1 MPSPTPLR
9 NNLKMTQSVETAQPN
24 SFLSNFEILNLS
36 PVVEPE
42 LLNTESSL
50 PVADADPDPDLS
62 LSVSLPV
69 AATPGVGSRKRL
81 RPNADDSK
89 VENAKSLQ
97 QLDYY
102 KKKAFQQDVEIFE
115 MRALLQSGKGFSN
128 ILNLRQLLE
137 TFMAVV
143 REKYSV
149 VNTAVLLK
157 DDLENTQDYY
167 RVKAHHGL
175 DERFLH
181 PSGMEESIY
190 MFKFPKNNGLL
201 WQLIQQGNVF
211 SVRDMQMGPRFT
223 HAWHQWNLEVLKS
236 DVWCPL
242 IKSGEVLGILTIGA
256 RDDGTQIQESDF
268 GFIQELASIAI
279 TNIDSTLKYEKNER
293 ILKNIQTLYDI
304 NQQIANVNDFKK
316 LCIETLNRAVDC
328 LMTQKGNLMIYNKVT
343 KKLEI
348 RVVWGNIPTEVRDE
362 INNGLVET
370 KSFELGEGVAG
381 MCAKTRKA
389 IRVNDRT
396 RIPQVGQHTV
406 FCMASVPI
414 LYGNELEG
422 VINMTNKVTV
432 DENGNKVL
440 DPLGRFTDEDI
451 ALLMGLADQAAVN
464 LNKTRLYSESI
475 TDRMTGLHNSRHFEQ
490 MLYESFNRSVATNSP
505 LSIAI
510 LDVDHFKKLNDQ
522 HGHAAGDAMLQQ
534 VGRLIVET
542 IRNETNTMAFR
553 YGGEEFCILFPNT
566 EPDVAMQTMER
577 LRTRLEQIRVEHLDS
592 VLQATASIGIATS
605 QLDATDPKDLFEK
618 ADEALYAC
626 KHGGRNQVR
635 HFAGGAKIRFAPE
648 HLREQI
654 DHAYRTH
661 SS

>member
-1 MPSPTPLR
+1 MSQILESLDSTNGFFPNLGLMRMGSGENRVPTR
-9 NNLKMTQSVETAQPN
+9 ENDREQ
-24 SFLSNFEILNLS
+24 
-36 PVVEPE
+36 
-42 LLNTESSL
+42 
-50 PVADADPDPDLS
+50 S
-62 LSVSLPV
+62 LSQAPTARGASQIAVPTKTV
-69 AATPGVGSRKRL
+69 V
-81 RPNADDSK
+81 DD
-89 VENAKSLQ
+89 KSFE

-102 KKKAFQQDVEIFE
+102 KSKAFQQDVEIFE

-143 REKYSV
+143 REKYSI
-149 VNTAVLLK
+149 VNASVLLK
-157 DDLENTQDYY
+157 DDLENTQDFY
-167 RVKAHHGL
+167 RVKAYYGL

-181 PSGMEESIY
+181 PTGLEESIY

-211 SVRDMQMGPRFT
+211 SVRDMQLGPRFKY
-223 HAWHQWNLEVLKS
+223 AWQQWNLEVLKS
-236 DVWCPL
+236 DIWCPL

-256 RDDGTQIQESDF
+256 REDGTQIQESDF
-268 GFIQELASIAI
+268 KFIQELASIAI

-328 LMTQKGNLMIYNKVT
+328 LLTQKGNLMIYNKVT
-343 KKLEI
+343 GKLEI

-381 MCAKTRKA
+381 ECAKLRKP

-406 FCMASVPI
+406 YCMASVPI

-422 VINMTNKVTV
+422 VINMTNKVTL

-464 LNKTRLYSESI
+464 LNKTRLYSQSI
-475 TDRMTGLHNSRHFEQ
+475 TDRMTGLYNSRYFEQ
-490 MLYESFNRSVATNSP
+490 MLYEFFTRATSTNTP

-510 LDVDHFKKLNDQ
+510 LDIDHFKKLNDQ
-522 HGHAAGDAMLQQ
+522 YGHAAGDAMLQQ
-534 VGRLIVET
+534 VGRLIMEV
-542 IRNETNTMAFR
+542 IRNEPDVMAFR
-553 YGGEEFCILFPNT
+553 YGGEEFCVLFPNT
-566 EPDVAMQTMER
+566 VPEMAMQVMER
-577 LRTRLEQIRVEHLDS
+577 LRTKIEQTTVEHLEFT
-592 VLQATASIGIATS
+592 LRATASIGLATS
-605 QLDATDPKDLFEK
+605 KLDASEAKDLFER
-618 ADEALYAC
+618 ADESLYAC

-635 HFAGGAKIRFAPE
+635 HYAGGAKIRYAPE
-648 HLREQI
+648 KLAEQI
-654 DHAYRTH
+654 ENAYRNP
-661 SS
+661 SQ